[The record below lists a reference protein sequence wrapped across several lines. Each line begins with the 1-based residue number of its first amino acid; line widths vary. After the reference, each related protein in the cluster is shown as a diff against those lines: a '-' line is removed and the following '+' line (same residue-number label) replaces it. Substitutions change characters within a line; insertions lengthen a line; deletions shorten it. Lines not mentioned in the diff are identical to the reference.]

1 VFTLKVTEENKIK
14 SRTHKRRIA
23 AGECI
28 EHSLDGGGKEGA
40 VYARVLR
47 VVENNVAAHSGRF
60 RR

>member
-1 VFTLKVTEENKIK
+1 VFDLKVKEETK
-14 SRTHKRRIA
+14 SRTGRKRRSA
-23 AGECI
+23 AGECF
-28 EHSLDGGGKEGA
+28 EHSLDGGEKEGA